1 MTKLTIDDIR
11 EQLQS
16 LDNTDLSNTIVDQ
29 LTDAEKQKEE
39 LEAAKKE
46 LNNEVERLRKE
57 NGALL
62 IRVAAANTTPLDDN
76 TIDEE
81 AIIKDFST
89 R

>member
-11 EQLQS
+11 EQLQP
-16 LDNTDLSNTIVDQ
+16 LDNTDLSNTIVNQ

-81 AIIKDFST
+81 AIVKDFST

>member
-11 EQLQS
+11 EQLQP

-46 LNNEVERLRKE
+46 LNDEVERLRKE

-62 IRVAAANTTPLDDN
+62 IRVAAANTAPLDDN

-81 AIIKDFST
+81 AIVKDFST

>member
-11 EQLQS
+11 EQLQT

-46 LNNEVERLRKE
+46 LSDEVDRLRKE
-57 NGALL
+57 NGTLL
-62 IRVAAANTTPLDDN
+62 IRVASANVTPLDDN
-76 TIDEE
+76 KIDEE

>member
-11 EQLQS
+11 EQLQP
-16 LDNTDLSNTIVDQ
+16 LDNTDLSNTIVNQ

-46 LNNEVERLRKE
+46 LNDEVDRLRKE
-57 NGALL
+57 NGVLL
-62 IRVAAANTTPLDDN
+62 IRVAAANTAPLDDN

-81 AIIKDFST
+81 AIVKDFST

>member
-46 LNNEVERLRKE
+46 LNDEVERLRKE

-81 AIIKDFST
+81 AIVKDFST

>member
-11 EQLQS
+11 EQLQP
-16 LDNTDLSNTIVDQ
+16 LDNNDLSNTIVNQ

-46 LNNEVERLRKE
+46 LNDEVERLRKE

>member
-11 EQLQS
+11 EQLQT

-46 LNNEVERLRKE
+46 LNDEVERLRKE

-81 AIIKDFST
+81 AIVKDFST

>member
-81 AIIKDFST
+81 AIVKDFST